1 MARKSL
7 TREYGKIVLTDD
19 KKLPRTRYH
28 AENSQVFEDVVETT
42 DLEEA
47 VEKSAGQIEMLRR
60 KCLRSLAGECRL
72 GENRLG
78 GVVFQEL
85 HAAGVL
91 HDVVFWL
98 LEEPFWF
105 LEVLREFVLSSLR
118 MQIIAAVA
126 LEWKVE
132 VDLRDQVD
140 EIDSRI
146 E

>member
-1 MARKSL
+1 M
-7 TREYGKIVLTDD
+7 VLTDD
-19 KKLPRTRYH
+19 EELPRTRYH
-28 AENSQVFEDVVETT
+28 AENSQVFEDVVEMT

-47 VEKSAGQIEMLRR
+47 VEKAVVRR
-60 KCLRSLAGECRL
+60 KCLRSLAGESRL

-78 GVVFQEL
+78 EVVLQEL

-91 HDVVFWL
+91 HDVVFGL

-105 LEVLREFVLSSLR
+105 REVPFWFLEVLLEFILSSLR
-118 MQIIAAVA
+118 MQRIAAVA
-126 LEWKVE
+126 REWKVE